1 MHSTSDVNDRKMS
14 ESKNLPDVGVVIPDI
29 EVGRQEDL
37 KRPLR
42 PRHVQMIAIGGVI
55 GTGLFL
61 GTADNLE
68 NGGPAGLL
76 LSYCIMASLLYSVM
90 VALGEMIT
98 QFPLPGGQF
107 TLASRF
113 VSPELG
119 FAMGWLYWY
128 NYIIV
133 LPAEISAAAVLVSY
147 WTPASDPRS
156 TCTTGVCNNAM
167 WVGLMLIVVL
177 AINFAGT
184 RAFGEMEFW
193 FCSIKVIT
201 VIGLIITGVIIT
213 AGGGPNGEAI
223 GFRFWN
229 QTGGFVQ
236 YAGIPGAKGRFLG
249 FFSVLI
255 SAAFA
260 FIGTEITAIAAA
272 EAADPRRTVP
282 KAIRTVWVRL
292 ILFYIASAFV
302 IGLLV
307 SPSDPSLNL
316 ESTAAKSPFVIA
328 IKNAGISV
336 LPSIINAALLT
347 SAWSAGCADLFMS
360 SRALFALTRR
370 GQAPQIFAKLRN
382 DGLPWVAVVFCSFFS
397 LLSFMAAAKGSA
409 GTAFGYFSSMTAL
422 CGMVS
427 WTCILWTSIRW
438 HKGLKVQG
446 IDRKSTLAYT
456 APLQPYLSYYGLVV
470 CIIVVIF
477 GGFTSFIHEFDTS
490 AFITTYFPIPF
501 FAVLFVGY
509 KLVKKSK
516 MIRYEDMDFST
527 GSSLEMGSEPAPTS
541 FWKKISQ
548 TI

>member
-1 MHSTSDVNDRKMS
+1 MHSASNVNDHKVS
-14 ESKNLPDVGVVIPDI
+14 ESKNFPGVGVIADV

-37 KRPLR
+37 RRPLR
-42 PRHVQMIAIGGVI
+42 SRHVQMIAIGGVI

-61 GTADNLE
+61 GTADNLK

-147 WTPASDPRS
+147 WTPASDPGS
-156 TCTTGVCNNAM
+156 TC
-167 WVGLMLIVVL
+167 
-177 AINFAGT
+177 
-184 RAFGEMEFW
+184 
-193 FCSIKVIT
+193 IKVIT

-307 SPSDPSLNL
+307 SPSDPSLDL

-328 IKNAGISV
+328 IKNAGISI
-336 LPSIINAALLT
+336 LPSIINGALLT

-370 GQAPQIFAKLRN
+370 GQAPQIFAKLRK

-501 FAVLFVGY
+501 FAALFVGY
-509 KLVKKSK
+509 KLIKKSK

-527 GSSLEMGSEPAPTS
+527 GSSLEMESGPAPTG

>member
-1 MHSTSDVNDRKMS
+1 MHSESDVKDPKMS
-14 ESKNLPDVGVVIPDI
+14 ESKSFPDVGVIPDVD
-29 EVGRQEDL
+29 VGRQEDL
-37 KRPLR
+37 KRPLL

-61 GTADNLE
+61 GTADNLK

-147 WTPASDPRS
+147 WTPASDPGS
-156 TCTTGVCNNAM
+156 TCTMGVCNNAM

-236 YAGIPGAKGRFLG
+236 YAGIAGAKGRFLG

-260 FIGTEITAIAAA
+260 FIG
-272 EAADPRRTVP
+272 P
-282 KAIRTVWVRL
+282 
-292 ILFYIASAFV
+292 
-302 IGLLV
+302 
-307 SPSDPSLNL
+307 
-316 ESTAAKSPFVIA
+316 KSP
-328 IKNAGISV
+328 
-336 LPSIINAALLT
+336 PLLQLKPQT
-347 SAWSAGCADLFMS
+347 LDGRFPKPFELSG
-360 SRALFALTRR
+360 ALFALTRR
-370 GQAPQIFAKLRN
+370 GQAPQIFAKLRK
-382 DGLPWVAVVFCSFFS
+382 DGLPWVAVVFCSLFS

-501 FAVLFVGY
+501 FAALFVGC
-509 KLVKKSK
+509 KLIKKSK

-527 GSSLEMGSEPAPTS
+527 GSSLEMESRPAPTS